1 MSGNGGNQGGR
12 GYEGNYPPYQQNQ
25 QQQYPNMQ
33 YNYTMNQP
41 YAGNMP
47 NMAYPDQYYMQ
58 QGPYQGYGQEAYE
71 EHDYD
76 NLDEIDRVNFINHCF
91 TNLLFIIIR
100 WVSL

>member
-1 MSGNGGNQGGR
+1 
-12 GYEGNYPPYQQNQ
+12 
-25 QQQYPNMQ
+25 
-33 YNYTMNQP
+33 MNQP

-76 NLDEIDRVNFINHCF
+76 NLDEIDRELNKDVPFDYEA
-91 TNLLFIIIR
+91 
-100 WVSL
+100 